1 MITNNFIFK
10 MFSFI
15 GCYMLF
21 LFKTGG
27 TTHSYAYELTQVV
40 VAVANLL
47 LNAFIGGWE
56 THLHINQQIS

>member
-47 LNAFIGGWE
+47 LNAFIGG
-56 THLHINQQIS
+56 